1 MYKLQRLKRMIS
13 LSKKG
18 NRFNPS
24 KAKDNPF
31 EPWIQV
37 SIVVTLAAC
46 IVLMLPSEKA
56 MQFADFKEGSISPRR
71 IIAPFSFEILK
82 TQQEYQA
89 DREQA
94 KNTIKPVF
102 TRNQQ
107 ISESSLGELEQ
118 FFSQVRKYRQFIK
131 KNPRL
136 FSTLQDTLKKHF
148 NMGALDSRTW
158 ELLLDASSRITDD
171 ELNTLAGSVQRVLR
185 DLYAVGILD
194 QEKNRLTVPD
204 RHIII
209 DEVREEV
216 IHPLDDFLDLKEAR
230 QLSIERMNNAFPRN
244 SKLAQVGFNLLN
256 LILQPNCILDENV
269 YNQRIEEAV
278 SRVPISRGFVIE
290 QEKIVDKNERITP
303 EIRQK
308 LVSLSAKMTEMG
320 MQQGGLKVILPYFG
334 KICFVVAFLFLLS
347 VYIFLKDKSILQKT
361 KSLFLLALVILLV
374 TGSTFLISKVIQKED
389 LPDPFITTAIGAML
403 LAMIFDEKI
412 GFAGSAILSVLVGAI
427 LGNDFNVMVI
437 SFFTGIVGI
446 IVIKRLRNRSQLLQA
461 MLAMIGAYIFI
472 LSTSGFIRYASWE
485 ELWHQVKIGIILGSV
500 TPILTY
506 LILAIL
512 EKIFDITTDYRLLE
526 LSNLSHDLMKR
537 LSVEAV
543 GTYHH
548 VIQVGNLADA
558 AARAVGANSL
568 LARVGSYYHDIGKLE
583 KSEYFIEN
591 QLEGENPHQKLT
603 PRMSALILSNHVKK
617 GLELADRYGLPS
629 SIKDIMIQHHGTTVM
644 SFFYQKALTKKN
656 ADDVNEND
664 YKYTGPKPQTKEA
677 AIVMLA
683 DTIEAATRTLKDP
696 THSRLNGLVDELV
709 DERFQEGE
717 LDESPLTLRDLMR
730 IKEAFVKILA
740 GIFHTRIEYP
750 DRDENKEVSEQEPES
765 DAS

>member
-1 MYKLQRLKRMIS
+1 MHQLQRLKRMIS
-13 LSKKG
+13 LSKG
-18 NRFNPS
+18 SNRFNPS
-24 KAKDNPF
+24 RSKKNPL
-31 EPWIQV
+31 EPWVQV
-37 SIVVTLAAC
+37 SIIITLAAC

-82 TQQEYQA
+82 TQEEYQA
-89 DREQA
+89 DRELA
-94 KNTIKPVF
+94 KNTVKPVF

-107 ISESSLGELEQ
+107 ISESSLGELDQ
-118 FFSQVRKYRQFIK
+118 FFSQIRQYRQLIK

-136 FSTLQDTLKKHF
+136 FSTVQDTLKKQY

-158 ELLLDASSRITDD
+158 QLLLDSSVRITEE
-171 ELNTLAGSVQRVLR
+171 ELNALSGSVQRVLR

-194 QEKNRLTVPD
+194 QEKSRLNVPD

-230 QLSIERMNNAFPRN
+230 QLSIERMNNAFSRN
-244 SKLAQVGFNLLN
+244 SRLAQVGFNLLN
-256 LILQPNCILDENV
+256 LILQPNLILDENV

-308 LVSLSAKMTEMG
+308 LVSLSAKMAEMG

-334 KICFVVAFLFLLS
+334 KICFVVAFLFLLGI
-347 VYIFLKDKSILQKT
+347 YIYLQDTSILQKT

-374 TGSTFLISKVIQKED
+374 TGSTFLISQVIQKED

-472 LSTSGFIRYASWE
+472 LSTSGFIRYASRE
-485 ELWHQVKIGIILGSV
+485 ELWHQVQIGIILGSV
-500 TPILTY
+500 TPVLTY

-617 GLELADRYGLPS
+617 GLELAERYGLPS
-629 SIKDIMIQHHGTTVM
+629 SIKDIMVQHHGTTVM
-644 SFFYQKALTKKN
+644 SFFYQKALTKKS
-656 ADDVNEND
+656 ADEVNEDD

-740 GIFHTRIEYP
+740 GIFHTRVEYP
-750 DRDENKEVSEQEPES
+750 DRDENKEEPEQEPES
-765 DAS
+765 DAN

>member
-1 MYKLQRLKRMIS
+1 MVQLQRLKRMIS
-13 LSKKG
+13 LSKG
-18 NRFNPS
+18 SNRFNPS
-24 KAKDNPF
+24 KVKENPF

-37 SIVVTLAAC
+37 SIIVTLAAC

-82 TQQEYQA
+82 TQQEYQT
-89 DREQA
+89 DRELA

-107 ISESSLGELEQ
+107 ISESSLEELEQ
-118 FFSQVRKYRQFIK
+118 FFEQIRRYRQFVK

-158 ELLLDASSRITDD
+158 ELLLDASSRITDE
-171 ELNTLAGSVQRVLR
+171 ELNTLSGSVQRVLR

-256 LILQPNCILDENV
+256 LILRPNCVLNENV

-320 MQQGGLKVILPYFG
+320 MQQGGFKVIIPYFG

-347 VYIFLKDKSILQKT
+347 VYIYLEDKSILQKT

-374 TGSTFLISKVIQKED
+374 TGSTFLISQVIQKED

-506 LILAIL
+506 LILAII

-644 SFFYQKALTKKN
+644 SFFYQKALTKKS

>member
-13 LSKKG
+13 LSKGG

-118 FFSQVRKYRQFIK
+118 FFSQIRQYRQFIK

-158 ELLLDASSRITDD
+158 ELLLDASSRITDE

-750 DRDENKEVSEQEPES
+750 DRDENKEVSEQERES

>member
-1 MYKLQRLKRMIS
+1 MDQLQRLKRMIS
-13 LSKKG
+13 LSRRS

-24 KAKDNPF
+24 KAKVNPL

-37 SIVVTLAAC
+37 IIVVVLAAC

-56 MQFADFKEGSISPRR
+56 VQFADFKEGSISPRR

-94 KNTIKPVF
+94 KNSVKPIF
-102 TRNQQ
+102 NRDKQ
-107 ISESSLGELEQ
+107 ISTSSLDELYL
-118 FFSQVRKYRQFIK
+118 FFGQVSEYRKLIR

-136 FSTLQDTLKKHF
+136 YKTLQDTLKKHF
-148 NMGALDSRTW
+148 NMGALDSGSW
-158 ELLLDASSRITDD
+158 ELLLEPSSRITDE
-171 ELNTLAGSVQRVLR
+171 ELNLLSNSVQRILR

-194 QEKNRLTVPD
+194 QEKSRLTVPD
-204 RHIII
+204 RHVIIN
-209 DEVREEV
+209 ELKEEV
-216 IHPLDDFLDLKEAR
+216 IYPVDDFLDLKEAR
-230 QLSIERMNNAFPRN
+230 QLAIERMNNAFPRN
-244 SKLAQVGFNLLN
+244 SKLAQLGYNLLN
-256 LILQPNCILDENV
+256 LILQPNLILDEGL
-269 YNQRIEEAV
+269 YHQRIDEAV

-290 QEKIVDKNERITP
+290 KEKIVDKNERITP

-308 LVSLSAKMTEMG
+308 LVSLSAKMAEMG
-320 MQQGGLKVILPYFG
+320 MQQGGLKVIIPYFG
-334 KICFVVAFLFLLS
+334 KICFVAAFLFLLG
-347 VYIFLKDKSILQKT
+347 VYIYLKDKNILHKI
-361 KSLFLLALVILLV
+361 KSLFLFALVILLV
-374 TGSTFLISKVIQKED
+374 TGSTFLISHLIQKED

-427 LGNDFNVMVI
+427 LGNDFNVIVI

-472 LSTSGFIRYASWE
+472 LSTSGFMRYASWE
-485 ELWHQVKIGIILGSV
+485 EIWHQVKIGIILGSV

-512 EKIFDITTDYRLLE
+512 EKMFDITTDYRLLE
-526 LSNLSHDLMKR
+526 LSNLNHELMKR

-548 VIQVGNLADA
+548 VIQVGNLAEA

-603 PRMSALILSNHVKK
+603 PRMSALILGNHVKK
-617 GLELADRYGLPS
+617 GLDLADRYGLPS
-629 SIKDIMIQHHGTTVM
+629 SIKDIMVQHHGTTLM

-656 ADDVNEND
+656 ANTVNEDD
-664 YKYTGPKPQTKEA
+664 YKYSGPKPQTKEA

-696 THSRLNGLVDELV
+696 THSRLKGLVDELV

-730 IKEAFVKILA
+730 IKEAFIKILA
-740 GIFHTRIEYP
+740 GIFHTRVEYP
-750 DRDENKEVSEQEPES
+750 DREENKEASDQEPAT
-765 DAS
+765 DAG

>member
-1 MYKLQRLKRMIS
+1 MVQLQRLKRMIS
-13 LSKKG
+13 LSKG
-18 NRFNPS
+18 SNRFNPS
-24 KAKDNPF
+24 KVKENPF

-37 SIVVTLAAC
+37 SIIVTLAAC

-82 TQQEYQA
+82 TQQEYQT
-89 DREQA
+89 DRELA

-107 ISESSLGELEQ
+107 ISESSLEELEQ
-118 FFSQVRKYRQFIK
+118 FFEQIRRYRQFVK

-158 ELLLDASSRITDD
+158 ELLLDASSRITDE
-171 ELNTLAGSVQRVLR
+171 ELNTLSGSVQRVLR

-256 LILQPNCILDENV
+256 LILRPNCVLNENV

-320 MQQGGLKVILPYFG
+320 MQQGGFKVIIPYFG

-347 VYIFLKDKSILQKT
+347 VYIYLEDKSILQKT

-374 TGSTFLISKVIQKED
+374 TGSTFLISQVIQKED

-506 LILAIL
+506 LILAII

-644 SFFYQKALTKKN
+644 SFFYQKALTKKS

-750 DRDENKEVSEQEPES
+750 DRDENKEASEQEPES